1 MQYRWKIVQ
10 YKRKTKPFAYC
21 IYNRKNE
28 NYDANGKFYNIVI
41 GEAFRYENNNF

>member
-1 MQYRWKIVQ
+1 MQYIWKIVQ

-28 NYDANGKFYNIVI
+28 NFYNIVI
-41 GEAFRYENNNF
+41 GEAFRFEDNNF